1 MQIQLH
7 TPVCLNEKGQ
17 RDYNQDSIFPAP
29 LSATTSARFFMVCDG
44 VGGSSR
50 GEIASKSICEAFG
63 SYFAGRSHFSQEELQ
78 AALDLAVK
86 KMQHFIAQN
95 KEGESMA
102 STLTF
107 LGFGEQGLTF
117 GHVGDS
123 RIYHFRAGRIHFK
136 TRDHSLMN
144 EWIDQGVIQEREAL
158 THPKRNVVTRAVVA
172 SGKKIEID
180 THFAG
185 EVQPGDHFFLCSDG
199 ILEALSEDELT
210 ALICGTGSDSEKMEA
225 IKEACQK
232 QSRDN
237 FSAYLLQVKAVDSG
251 SGDAPAPKGIRDKE
265 KRTFLLTAG
274 FVLLFLVVLFASL
287 TSSSSKEDNE
297 EAEGAETME
306 SKLEELRLLDT
317 LSIEPTDVYDDTPTE

>member
-7 TPVCLNEKGQ
+7 PPVSLNEKGQ

-29 LSATTSARFFMVCDG
+29 LHATNAAHFFMVCDG

-63 SYFAGRSHFSQEELQ
+63 EYFDGPSHFSQEELQ
-78 AALDLAVK
+78 AALQLAVQ
-86 KMQHFIAQN
+86 KMQGFIAQN
-95 KEGESMA
+95 NEGESMA

-107 LGFGEQGLTF
+107 LGFGKQGLTI

-123 RIYHFRAGRIHFK
+123 RIYQFRAGQIRFK

-180 THFAG
+180 THFTND
-185 EVQPGDHFFLCSDG
+185 VQPGDYFFLCSDG
-199 ILEALSEDELT
+199 ILEALSDEELT
-210 ALICGTGSDSEKMEA
+210 ALVCGTGSEHDKIKA

-232 QSRDN
+232 LSRDN
-237 FSAYLLQVKAVDSG
+237 FSAYLLQVKTVESG
-251 SGDAPAPKGIRDKE
+251 EEQAAPKQSMDKE
-265 KRTFLLTAG
+265 KRTFLFTAG
-274 FVLLFLVVLFASL
+274 FVLVFLVVLFASIA
-287 TSSSSKEDNE
+287 SSSNDEDQVPA
-297 EAEGAETME
+297 EAEDME
-306 SKLEELRLLDT
+306 SKLQELRQLDT
-317 LSIEPTDVYDDTPTE
+317 LSIEPTDAYDDTPVK